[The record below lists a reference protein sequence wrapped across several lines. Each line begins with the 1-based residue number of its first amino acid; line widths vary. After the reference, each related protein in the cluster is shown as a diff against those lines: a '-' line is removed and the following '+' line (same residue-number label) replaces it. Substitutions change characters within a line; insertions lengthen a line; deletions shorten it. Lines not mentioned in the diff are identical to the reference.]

1 MQRNILRLN
10 DRRGDEDRVIM
21 HPPISAPHAAAVP
34 KMVSDSHRDVG
45 KIHDMMARRKV
56 KGVRRTRNPAAAP
69 TAAKPSAKLNSYA
82 TQHIT
87 SALSAMSVS
96 TSLPRASAPQLQQH
110 AFPWRPAQVPPSSAP
125 AAPNARSQSFP
136 WLAASSQ

>member
-1 MQRNILRLN
+1 VQRNILRLN
-10 DRRGDEDRVIM
+10 DRRGEEDRVIM

-34 KMVSDSHRDVG
+34 KMVNDSHRDVG

-56 KGVRRTRNPAAAP
+56 KGVRRTRNSAAAL

-96 TSLPRASAPQLQQH
+96 TNLPRASAQQLQH
-110 AFPWRPAQVPPSSAP
+110 AFPFRPAQAPSSAP
-125 AAPNARSQSFP
+125 AAPNAGAFP
-136 WLAASSQ
+136 WLVASSQ